1 MSFSRGILGAALAA
15 LTTLIGG
22 EAAYGLWGELSYM
35 FFDGAPLPAEAR
47 AIAYGAFWLVQTLV
61 AGGKSA
67 GSKVL
72 NLGRVA
78 ALVVGAYFF
87 WSWNAGDAST
97 VWEATMATMPS
108 LSSPS
113 AFVPSV
119 PAEFWKH
126 ALMTTGV
133 WMTLGS
139 VLPDYAQRMS
149 SAGRVAKGQIAW
161 LPLLTACTALVAS
174 SMAQAPNLALY
185 AVVATAALVTNATAN
200 FVGPMTALGGSS
212 PGMGAAFAVSCA
224 IACAAPLVMTWQQTV
239 AAASWAVGVGSL
251 LVAPVAGVMLAD
263 YWIMRGRV
271 VDRSQLDANTGP
283 GGVYHYLGGV
293 NLRAIAAFLVGV
305 APDLISVARGASS
318 LFGGSVSAA
327 AMGAD
332 AFLSAYVVNMEYS
345 SMIGFAVSFMAYLL
359 FSVLFTPDSLKIAR
373 AEARRMRDE
382 DDALA
387 KELAAAKADPYVD
400 GPSVTKYANAVASTA
415 SMATAGG
422 SPKKNGGN
430 REANVNA
437 EPAMMAATSAVA
449 TEEPV
454 QAATATPTFFVRG
467 KKSAKNEFI
476 VNSPTNSGG
485 RPEPPDS
492 DGDDVDDEAILTFYR
507 AASDRVDA
515 ALRPAMASRAD
526 ARNNLRMLAKERQI
540 MLEGHVENKLVMSM
554 QEVRYEV
561 MQMNLLIA
569 EAELAAAEIEQDLAE
584 ARAFFEAEV
593 EDDVEEIEARLDR
606 DPGTGRLA
614 DAVQEAV
621 AERRARFATARRDA
635 VDASGAARDAVAATR
650 NAGEQ
655 ADNAANE
662 LRAEDE
668 TRSLL
673 RNWAVAVGTWE
684 LPPIL
689 DVPMLPM
696 SDEEAAQRSK
706 EDLRRSEYESK
717 VRAERE
723 NESIRRREED
733 ARRAAAE
740 ADIRRAEEEERRIQS
755 REEERR
761 RSAADEVQRLEALIQ
776 SVTDSLQT
784 TKSSMS
790 NTVNLRRAEEDANVE
805 REDQRRDL
813 AAADKARAQTE
824 IKAAEER
831 EAARRAEFERKV
843 DTSAAQEKL
852 RRAEEL
858 ERREAWDA
866 ETAALEE
873 EETKKRADED
883 AGREASLRKVYAAR
897 DNLAVVVDGISRRRS
912 DALLAMRELMEE
924 EARLR
929 AEEDARRA
937 AAERVIN
944 QAALDERGVLTA
956 QEDERRSA
964 ENLRR
969 MQAADAARER
979 AALEQAKIAEE
990 DARRGDADDAVR
1002 AAADDLEALE
1012 RDVKARRANAENDAE
1027 ARRRAL
1033 VDMRESERRRRA
1045 VIEQDM
1051 AIAAESEARARAEED
1066 ARKQAAIDEL
1076 AQMEATNAALLE
1088 SEEKRRYE
1096 FKAET
1101 VRIIQENQRTLNEEE
1116 KRRAV
1121 AIASMKRAL
1130 EEEDRRVKSEDDRR
1144 ARAAADAKRAK
1155 ETEEKRISDE
1165 NARRTAADAA
1175 MKKSRV
1181 AGPTPCSRCA
1191 SSWRR
1196 RLGSARRRTPGEP
1209 PPSASSTK
1217 PPSTSAACSPRR
1229 RTSDGPRR
1237 TSDGCKPPT
1246 PRANARRW
1254 SRPKSPR
1261 RMPAAATP
1269 TTPSAP
1275 RRTTSRRSNATSRP
1289 DAPTPRTTRKRAAG
1303 RSWTC
1308 GSPSAGAAPSSSRT
1322 WPSPRNPKLALE
1334 PRRMRESKRPSTN
1347 SRRWRRPT
1355 RLYSNRRRSDGT
1367 SSRRRRF
1374 ESSRRTSAL

>member
-1 MSFSRGILGAALAA
+1 MAPAVVQPTAATRPANLLGNGANGTDATGRPAASCLPHRLAGGAGAPRSWSRGWARGKGANALAPLRRVHAQSRRGDASGQKATTERDHHGCVKNGVAVRRTRRGECVVTRASTADVPEPELERVPVSITGQKSLGLWTCLAVAATLYSVPFGFVRWNLSTIAPLVWWQMAASTAMGTVFALPFLLAIANPAVAYRLDFGRLARVAFGVKGAALVSFSRGILGAALAA

-67 GSKVL
+67 GAKVL

-293 NLRAIAAFLVGV
+293 NLRAVAAFLVGV

-430 REANVNA
+430 REVNA
-437 EPAMMAATSAVA
+437 EPAMMAVTSAVA

-454 QAATATPTFFVRG
+454 TKAGATATPTFFVRG

-507 AASDRVDA
+507 AAADRVDA

-1066 ARKQAAIDEL
+1066 ARKQAADRRTRADGGDQRGFTRIGG
-1076 AQMEATNAALLE
+1076 EAT
-1088 SEEKRRYE
+1088 
-1096 FKAET
+1096 
-1101 VRIIQENQRTLNEEE
+1101 VRVQGG
-1116 KRRAV
+1116 
-1121 AIASMKRAL
+1121 
-1130 EEEDRRVKSEDDRR
+1130 D
-1144 ARAAADAKRAK
+1144 
-1155 ETEEKRISDE
+1155 
-1165 NARRTAADAA
+1165 
-1175 MKKSRV
+1175 
-1181 AGPTPCSRCA
+1181 
-1191 SSWRR
+1191 
-1196 RLGSARRRTPGEP
+1196 GSNHPGEP
-1209 PPSASSTK
+1209 AHFKRGGEAPSRRHRVDEASS
-1217 PPSTSAACSPRR
+1217 RGG
-1229 RTSDGPRR
+1229 GP
-1237 TSDGCKPPT
+1237 
-1246 PRANARRW
+1246 
-1254 SRPKSPR
+1254 
-1261 RMPAAATP
+1261 
-1269 TTPSAP
+1269 
-1275 RRTTSRRSNATSRP
+1275 
-1289 DAPTPRTTRKRAAG
+1289 AG
-1303 RSWTC
+1303 QVR
-1308 GSPSAGAAPSSSRT
+1308 G
-1322 WPSPRNPKLALE
+1322 
-1334 PRRMRESKRPSTN
+1334 
-1347 SRRWRRPT
+1347 
-1355 RLYSNRRRSDGT
+1355 
-1367 SSRRRRF
+1367 
-1374 ESSRRTSAL
+1374 